1 MLRRLAHRST
11 VFALPS
17 QGHFSLCSAFF
28 VFATGSFQRAPVKE
42 VRVSAV
48 PSNAALEKGGRRSS
62 RDGNAEATDDD
73 DKTEEV
79 APPKQAR
86 RSVKN
91 KTSLAEA
98 KSDAQE
104 DVAELTPPDAS
115 LHTDELDGLV
125 ERPTAAP
132 KKDESQA
139 LLEIDAL
146 RVLKEWDAVCADTS
160 LEESDKSP
168 GAPEVIQQG
177 SVPPS
182 HTTSAAMGA
191 TTTAKVAALGARL
204 TRAVKLRRRYPALHA
219 VLSAHERSRME
230 RGRVCTLHMAE
241 VAQAT
246 EKLCAFFSFLRVYRT
261 SPFHSFVVYKAV
273 VDQLMQHV
281 VSLQSSVDATSSC
294 KDQWQCSRLSA
305 KRALLWLA
313 LELRQSYLEISA
325 ALRSPNPPVERT
337 KKVNKR
343 KNDDT
348 RHKKWLEDVI
358 NRFIESVAIVVTEEI
373 VAGKCYRKLHS
384 ITGAVVD
391 IAVISLTSVL
401 VRDHQSSTQSTAKKW
416 DETVSRL
423 QAAVAEYLGSSA
435 IQNACGPVVDAAK
448 SYAFDMIS
456 ALRVLAE
463 ANTVV
468 PEVVR
473 ERLKQD
479 IMSRFQQLCVSVST
493 HPKIFTDVMCGPDF
507 VQKVETLPSQDLR
520 DLTYAAIVT
529 GAALFCKEAN
539 DAAVSA
545 LRQSF
550 RTGGKELHTGGSLGP
565 TGDEIETCDEV
576 DSISRFVG
584 PKSRRAII
592 AFALFYAGYDPESVL
607 RSGFCVGNNAAEVLE
622 ILHIAA
628 LFSRTFAL
636 EPLPPRL
643 SSLLTQ
649 ESSTLIDARI
659 RTEHRAGSTPTE
671 SLEAKKPLRE
681 ILEGGKQWRNTDVIH
696 SQTKEEPSATGR
708 RRGTVVDL
716 ETTLHLAFTTSLEL
730 LVRGEEKKLSPHLA
744 RLISL
749 LEREG
754 SYHYLVDGFMSLID
768 EFMERLRVVGTLGC
782 ASKTKEQACTSLE
795 VEKSLAEV
803 TALFVPRVVESAQRQ
818 LSKAKRSSSMCDAE
832 EQTAQ
837 ELLQSVQN
845 FTVYV
850 AACGMSETTAKQLV
864 GLHSTVL
871 RGLLSGGQGESVL
884 SLSEMVNRMNVLVS
898 HVSSKQRDLAITRLP
913 GSPAQRYCSIVIN
926 DVVAAHLKP
935 IAAAF
940 RGGSSR
946 VETTQDRFHV
956 FSIVGMLFR
965 LASKFAVEAE
975 PGELQAFRTDILDPA
990 LTRVLQHHNVNNG
1003 ETQSEPLDLAALSEI
1018 TAVMC
1023 VPRTIHHL
1031 SSQLLDQLTTAVKL
1045 AAARES
1051 ELSCTAGDQCL
1062 SSQTAARLLLSAA
1075 AVCQLRKEAF
1085 TERYMEMVFAL
1096 APLLLPRDVSSVLRA
1111 FVECHVPTNNEA
1123 VNALRGL
1130 LADEAQSL
1138 NSSLSPQ
1145 ETLSALQV
1153 LCELDDPSQKTYTA
1167 ILRRIVESEHR
1178 RGPGEAGILVRIA
1191 TRLQRLGDAISP
1203 DDMKFLQDL
1212 PASLAETVLRAR
1224 QQCPPSELPLV
1235 LKGFSQLSKATHGE
1249 LQSRVMSA
1257 YILRT
1262 IQSRLL
1268 LSAEDVVDCLE
1279 SYTEAQVRHQ
1289 YLFGVLLARITDL
1302 KSKFSLPLAVR
1313 LVRCG
1318 VNSTWDKSVQTA
1330 CITAAQP
1337 VFLGLVR
1344 HLIQSDPASLPFV
1357 AGHSVLV
1364 LQCLAEAFPND
1375 PTSSMVLQNMA
1386 DHRNAL
1392 SLSAMIAVLQL
1403 IVRRSSTEYN
1413 ILRCMTDHAA
1423 SSLFPQASPKSF
1435 AELTRLFVQCGVR
1448 SRTLFDAVGKRF
1460 RETAGECDTEVL
1472 TTLAEAF
1479 TIAHVDLEEGI
1490 IGTLTERLI
1499 ELGEQQSVSF
1509 HLAQYVTLLKFFALV
1524 STDSAKHATSLLL
1537 KNAYQ
1542 NLSKLAEAP
1551 RSEVCLTPADIQMF
1565 LSSAIRVGKERH
1577 TELTETCVNVLFEI
1591 VKVDFSAEGREQVA
1605 AGAWM
1610 ADLSLIVQLASSVV
1624 QLGHAKHPLM
1634 AMLLEMLY
1642 ERRNA
1647 LMRRRLLLQTT
1658 TDVLR
1663 VAGEG
1668 SHKQLYSLLVEGK
1681 LLA

>member
-448 SYAFDMIS
+448 SYAFDM
-456 ALRVLAE
+456 
-463 ANTVV
+463 
-468 PEVVR
+468 
-473 ERLKQD
+473 RLKQD

-884 SLSEMVNRMNVLVS
+884 S
-898 HVSSKQRDLAITRLP
+898 
-913 GSPAQRYCSIVIN
+913 
-926 DVVAAHLKP
+926 
-935 IAAAF
+935 F

-1551 RSEVCLTPADIQMF
+1551 RSEVCLTPADIQCF
-1565 LSSAIRVGKERH
+1565 
-1577 TELTETCVNVLFEI
+1577 C
-1591 VKVDFSAEGREQVA
+1591 
-1605 AGAWM
+1605 
-1610 ADLSLIVQLASSVV
+1610 
-1624 QLGHAKHPLM
+1624 
-1634 AMLLEMLY
+1634 
-1642 ERRNA
+1642 
-1647 LMRRRLLLQTT
+1647 LLLF
-1658 TDVLR
+1658 VWAR
-1663 VAGEG
+1663 
-1668 SHKQLYSLLVEGK
+1668 K
-1681 LLA
+1681 